1 CTICAAVHLP
11 GGARCQSAS
20 GRPARSPSTRSGIAP
35 NVAWSARMPK
45 IVRMNLL
52 RRYPIAFTL
61 MALVI
66 VSALAPLP
74 PLVDAVTGAPPYDVD
89 LVRPATYTLLAPL
102 SDVLDALTFLSMGR
116 AWWFLLVWVIGLA
129 AWGVAR
135 SGSRRRRLLRASLG
149 PLAVVALGVAAVL
162 LPRPVVQLA
171 PADSTLTVIDY
182 HAH

>member
-1 CTICAAVHLP
+1 
-11 GGARCQSAS
+11 
-20 GRPARSPSTRSGIAP
+20 
-35 NVAWSARMPK
+35 MPK

-102 SDVLDALTFLSMGR
+102 LDVLDALTFLSIGR
-116 AWWFLLVWVIGLA
+116 AWWFLVVWVIGLA
-129 AWGVAR
+129 AWGVAVEL
-135 SGSRRRRLLRASLG
+135 GAVDHGHRAQRNHV
-149 PLAVVALGVAAVL
+149 LAVHAPFDARQQRDRVARGV
-162 LPRPVVQLA
+162 VVEDRVVIGDVGRLEPLRRM
-171 PADSTLTVIDY
+171 PAREIASGPTGSSIV
-182 HAH
+182 

>member
-1 CTICAAVHLP
+1 MAAN
-11 GGARCQSAS
+11 
-20 GRPARSPSTRSGIAP
+20 RSSVTAP
-35 NVAWSARMPK
+35 NNVAWSARMPK

-102 SDVLDALTFLSMGR
+102 SDVLDARSEEHTSELQSPDH
-116 AWWFLLVWVIGLA
+116 LVC
-129 AWGVAR
+129 
-135 SGSRRRRLLRASLG
+135 RLLLEKKNQI
-149 PLAVVALGVAAVL
+149 
-162 LPRPVVQLA
+162 RPF
-171 PADSTLTVIDY
+171 T
-182 HAH
+182 